1 MQNHKLEMIAMYR
14 YNNIIRQAQREDQQE
29 GMNLL
34 TSKRND
40 TIYTKYITLGVLQV
54 VIIPKLRTSKN
65 RKLINLKLA
74 F

>member
-34 TSKRND
+34 TSKGND

-54 VIIPKLRTSKN
+54 VVIPKLRTSKN